1 MAFANKERIA
11 RTLEA
16 LAQYGATTGG
26 GVTRLSYTEEYRAA
40 QDYLRREME
49 AAGLTVRIDPMGN
62 LIGRRE
68 GADSALAALAVGSH
82 LDSVRNG
89 GRFDGAMGVVCGLE
103 LARMLRED
111 GLALRHPFE
120 AVAIV
125 EEEGNSFGSGILGG
139 RALAGLVETDF
150 SKKLT
155 NADGVTAYDVMAA
168 YGLHP
173 EALAEVKRSRDDWA
187 CFIEPHIEQGP
198 VLESEGLSVGIVDA
212 IVGICTRRI
221 VITGRPDHGGTT
233 PMHLRLD
240 AMVAASKVVQL
251 ADSLA
256 KELHDGTV
264 ATCGLL
270 RVEPGAINVVPGRV
284 EMTLDCRSSH
294 QASIDT
300 VVGAVETLLEQLR
313 TEGYGVE
320 MSVLMDSAPVRL
332 SQRVAAALKRG
343 MAENGLPVRT
353 LPSGA
358 GHDAMF
364 ISRVTDVGMLFV
376 SSRNGRSHCPE
387 EFTDTAD
394 IARCCDVVYS
404 ALKELDR
411 A

>member
-68 GADSALAALAVGSH
+68 GADSALAAIAVGSH

-111 GLALRHPFE
+111 GLTLRHPLE

-150 SKKLT
+150 LKKLT
-155 NADGVTAYDVMAA
+155 NTDGVTAYDIMAA
-168 YGLHP
+168 YGLHL

-251 ADSLA
+251 ADRLA
-256 KELHDGTV
+256 RELHDGTV
-264 ATCGLL
+264 ATCGSL

-300 VVGAVETLLEQLR
+300 VVGAAEALLEQLR
-313 TEGYGVE
+313 TEGYGVK
-320 MSVLMDSAPVRL
+320 MS
-332 SQRVAAALKRG
+332 VAAALKRG

-358 GHDAMF
+358 GHDSMF

-376 SSRNGRSHCPE
+376 SSRDGRSHCPE

>member
-68 GADSALAALAVGSH
+68 GADSALAAIAVGSH

-111 GLALRHPFE
+111 GLTLRHPFE

-150 SKKLT
+150 LKKLT

-173 EALAEVKRSRDDWA
+173 EALAEVKRGRDDWA

-251 ADSLA
+251 ADGLA
-256 KELHDGTV
+256 RELHDGTV
-264 ATCGLL
+264 ATCGSL

-300 VVGAVETLLEQLR
+300 VVGAVEALLEQLR

-376 SSRNGRSHCPE
+376 SSRDGRSHCPE

>member
-1 MAFANKERIA
+1 
-11 RTLEA
+11 
-16 LAQYGATTGG
+16 
-26 GVTRLSYTEEYRAA
+26 
-40 QDYLRREME
+40 
-49 AAGLTVRIDPMGN
+49 
-62 LIGRRE
+62 
-68 GADSALAALAVGSH
+68 
-82 LDSVRNG
+82 
-89 GRFDGAMGVVCGLE
+89 
-103 LARMLRED
+103 
-111 GLALRHPFE
+111 
-120 AVAIV
+120 
-125 EEEGNSFGSGILGG
+125 
-139 RALAGLVETDF
+139 
-150 SKKLT
+150 
-155 NADGVTAYDVMAA
+155 MAA

-251 ADSLA
+251 ADGLA
-256 KELHDGTV
+256 RELHDGTV
-264 ATCGLL
+264 ATCGSL

-300 VVGAVETLLEQLR
+300 VVGAVEALLEQLR

-358 GHDAMF
+358 GHDSMF

-376 SSRNGRSHCPE
+376 SSRDGRSHCPE